1 MKYFQLNSGK
11 IHSIIIKRQS
21 KKERRRYLLVFRF
34 SSTLTSLLSVT
45 GTHLNILRDVS
56 PTVTHFFSLKQRHFL
71 ELINSKIDFL
81 IITVLS
87 HFSAD
92 HSFNLK
98 CFLNFLSVKS
108 YLTFQDKII
117 PSRNTLLSNAFS
129 SEPSTCHLCS
139 CTVYQNLLF
148 LTAYSSIEYQHIF
161 KLRYLSGINFFI
173 SPKLI
178 QFH

>member
-1 MKYFQLNSGK
+1 MKDKVSARDDKQPQRTGGLEET
-11 IHSIIIKRQS
+11 
-21 KKERRRYLLVFRF
+21 KKLLIV
-34 SSTLTSLLSVT
+34 
-45 GTHLNILRDVS
+45 I
-56 PTVTHFFSLKQRHFL
+56 
-71 ELINSKIDFL
+71 
-81 IITVLS
+81 
-87 HFSAD
+87 D

-117 PSRNTLLSNAFS
+117 PSRNTLLSNAFG

-161 KLRYLSGINFFI
+161 KLRYLSGINFI